1 MRGGR
6 AFIVIT
12 IYLALLGGL
21 VGMILL
27 SFYAAD
33 ASPSSANISQALGK
47 TVFGA
52 TVGLEL
58 MMVIFVAPALT
69 SGAVSA
75 EREHQTYDL
84 LRTTLLSAPSLVTG
98 KLVSALSFLLLL
110 LFVGFPLLSLAYL
123 LGGVSIEEVLIAF
136 ILLVVSAIAF
146 SAVGLFVSS
155 FTRRVLVSTVLSYV
169 STNLIIFGI
178 PVFIYISILFLFGM
192 LSSSIYNIPTNQYA
206 FMEAALLVV
215 GWFFVAFNPIATA
228 IATEIILI
236 NEQSAFLWK
245 VPLSNGQTFPII
257 SPWIGFV
264 FFYLL
269 LSLGLIWLSIRFV
282 HRVER

>member
-1 MRGGR
+1 
-6 AFIVIT
+6 
-12 IYLALLGGL
+12 
-21 VGMILL
+21 MILL
-27 SFYAAD
+27 SFYTAD
-33 ASPSSANISQALGK
+33 ASPGSPNVSQALGK

-69 SGAVSA
+69 AGAISA

-84 LRTTLLSAPSLVTG
+84 LRTTLLSALSLVTG
-98 KLVSALSFLLLL
+98 KLTSALSFLILL

-146 SAVGLFVSS
+146 CAIGLFISS
-155 FTRRVLVSTVLSYV
+155 FTRRVLVSTVLSYI
-169 STNLIIFGI
+169 SANLVIFGVPI
-178 PVFIYISILFLFGM
+178 FIYISLLFLFGM
-192 LSSSIYNIPTNQYA
+192 ISSSVYNLPTNQYA
-206 FMEAALLVV
+206 ILEAILLVI
-215 GWFFVAFNPIATA
+215 GWFFVAINPIASA
-228 IATEIILI
+228 IATEVILI

-245 VPLSNGQTFPII
+245 APLTNGWTIPVI
-257 SPWIGFV
+257 SPWIGCV

-269 LSLGLIWLSIRFV
+269 LSVVLLGLSIHFV